1 MRHRFPLGPW
11 RLVIDPGWWSWRW
24 SPGSWWIGLECWTY
38 ETAGHDIGVAV
49 ALAPCPTLQLRGCVV
64 LKNALRGT
72 RDAGDPPRSGYR
84 APRAPVVR
92 VSLPL
97 PATGT

>member
-1 MRHRFPLGPW
+1 MRRHIRLGSR
-11 RLVIDPGWWSWRW
+11 RLLVDPAWWSWRW

-64 LKNALRGT
+64 LK
-72 RDAGDPPRSGYR
+72 RSAER
-84 APRAPVVR
+84 TA
-92 VSLPL
+92 
-97 PATGT
+97 